1 MAGVFRV
8 GDTTLISDNLKQD
21 AWAQE
26 SNLPLVLLTI
36 DHDDISAPIRV
47 VNNSENITSN
57 GEEYIAFPFKLTLP
71 DSKDEAPPTANL
83 VISNV
88 SREIGQAIRLISSP
102 PSVTITVVRQETPDV
117 VEAEFVGMK
126 LTNVE
131 YDSLTVSA
139 GISFE
144 DLTREKFPYLTFS
157 PSIFAGIM

>member
-1 MAGVFRV
+1 MP
-8 GDTTLISDNLKQD
+8 ISENLKQD
-21 AWAQE
+21 SWSQE

-36 DHDDISAPIRV
+36 DHDDLSTPIRV
-47 VNNSENITSN
+47 VNNSEDITSD
-57 GEEYIAFPFKLTLP
+57 GEVYTAFPFKLSLP
-71 DSKDEAPPTANL
+71 DSKQEAPPSAKL
-83 VISNV
+83 IISNV

-131 YDSLTVSA
+131 FDALTVS
-139 GISFE
+139 GDIHFE
-144 DLTREKFPYLTFS
+144 DLTRERFPYLTFS